1 MKDGNEGHG
10 MNKKYEKFK
19 LAVGTTFAFFILV
32 AVMGIAFVQNRYAD
46 ENILEDEL
54 LEIQGDE
61 KFHYVETG
69 ITYWQ
74 YKDTEGEPSIDSN
87 GKRWNEAGYLTE
99 DWKEAKG
106 SFGSYYGELND
117 RVGGKYP
124 SNLLNYYSA
133 KKKALPVYYF
143 RTEFE
148 VDDAREIFQLS
159 GEIQFDDS
167 VIIYLNGKEIYKDNE
182 PTEGYNVQYCR
193 KVDDFYNYTELEM
206 ERVEIEGQ
214 YCYKARLSNLRAG
227 ETYSYRL
234 CNRKNGAHSEVFN
247 FTTAKQGEGVKFLFV
262 GDPQIG
268 AGESVQ
274 QDGEAWKRTLE
285 VGKHILPNAEFLIS
299 AGDQSDS
306 SKTDIA
312 IEEYYEFRSPDE
324 LKNIPVAVNK
334 GNHDTVK
341 EIYEEQFM
349 PPGVWDDANY
359 YFARDGVLFFAL
371 NSNSGSYATQI
382 EYLKKAIQNTNPE
395 WIIVTMHYSMFSAG
409 PHSDEEKILNLRK
422 VYNEAFSE
430 LDVDLVLSGHDHLY
444 ARTYLMKGMKSTG
457 NASGLKKQGETL
469 YLSGTSSTGSKF
481 YEKESGKKG
490 YIAFYDGE
498 TEKTPLISA
507 ITIQGKTL
515 TIKTVRTTD
524 MSVFDEI
531 TIRK

>member
-182 PTEGYNVQYCR
+182 PTEGYDPETGYGAKEGVETSWNRVFSVENTTALKNGTNCIAVEVHQIHEDSSDVYFDFKEFKGTPEWNEVETLDADGLILQPGDTNNQMLVNWLTPQKGGYNVQYCR

-234 CNRKNGAHSEVFN
+234 CNRKNGAHSEVF
-247 FTTAKQGEGVKFLFV
+247 
-262 GDPQIG
+262 
-268 AGESVQ
+268 
-274 QDGEAWKRTLE
+274 
-285 VGKHILPNAEFLIS
+285 
-299 AGDQSDS
+299 
-306 SKTDIA
+306 
-312 IEEYYEFRSPDE
+312 
-324 LKNIPVAVNK
+324 
-334 GNHDTVK
+334 
-341 EIYEEQFM
+341 
-349 PPGVWDDANY
+349 
-359 YFARDGVLFFAL
+359 LFFAL

>member
-167 VIIYLNGKEIYKDNE
+167 VIIYLNVHHFFCYIIDSCKFH
-182 PTEGYNVQYCR
+182 Q
-193 KVDDFYNYTELEM
+193 LEDS
-206 ERVEIEGQ
+206 I
-214 YCYKARLSNLRAG
+214 
-227 ETYSYRL
+227 
-234 CNRKNGAHSEVFN
+234 
-247 FTTAKQGEGVKFLFV
+247 
-262 GDPQIG
+262 
-268 AGESVQ
+268 
-274 QDGEAWKRTLE
+274 
-285 VGKHILPNAEFLIS
+285 ILPYNN
-299 AGDQSDS
+299 
-306 SKTDIA
+306 T
-312 IEEYYEFRSPDE
+312 
-324 LKNIPVAVNK
+324 
-334 GNHDTVK
+334 
-341 EIYEEQFM
+341 
-349 PPGVWDDANY
+349 
-359 YFARDGVLFFAL
+359 AL
-371 NSNSGSYATQI
+371 LSQ
-382 EYLKKAIQNTNPE
+382 
-395 WIIVTMHYSMFSAG
+395 
-409 PHSDEEKILNLRK
+409 
-422 VYNEAFSE
+422 
-430 LDVDLVLSGHDHLY
+430 LVPFP
-444 ARTYLMKGMKSTG
+444 
-457 NASGLKKQGETL
+457 TL
-469 YLSGTSSTGSKF
+469 YNCRSHLLF
-481 YEKESGKKG
+481 YSIVHYNLLFE
-490 YIAFYDGE
+490 A
-498 TEKTPLISA
+498 
-507 ITIQGKTL
+507 
-515 TIKTVRTTD
+515 
-524 MSVFDEI
+524 
-531 TIRK
+531 

>member
-1 MKDGNEGHG
+1 METLDADG
-10 MNKKYEKFK
+10 
-19 LAVGTTFAFFILV
+19 LIL
-32 AVMGIAFVQNRYAD
+32 QP
-46 ENILEDEL
+46 
-54 LEIQGDE
+54 GDTNNQMLVNWLTPQ
-61 KFHYVETG
+61 KG
-69 ITYWQ
+69 
-74 YKDTEGEPSIDSN
+74 
-87 GKRWNEAGYLTE
+87 GY
-99 DWKEAKG
+99 D
-106 SFGSYYGELND
+106 
-117 RVGGKYP
+117 
-124 SNLLNYYSA
+124 
-133 KKKALPVYYF
+133 
-143 RTEFE
+143 
-148 VDDAREIFQLS
+148 
-159 GEIQFDDS
+159 
-167 VIIYLNGKEIYKDNE
+167 
-182 PTEGYNVQYCR
+182 VQYCR

>member
-182 PTEGYNVQYCR
+182 PTEGYDPGTGY
-193 KVDDFYNYTELEM
+193 
-206 ERVEIEGQ
+206 
-214 YCYKARLSNLRAG
+214 
-227 ETYSYRL
+227 
-234 CNRKNGAHSEVFN
+234 GA
-247 FTTAKQGEGVKFLFV
+247 KEGV
-262 GDPQIG
+262 
-268 AGESVQ
+268 ETS
-274 QDGEAWKRTLE
+274 WK
-285 VGKHILPNAEFLIS
+285 
-299 AGDQSDS
+299 QSGIIQL
-306 SKTDIA
+306 SK
-312 IEEYYEFRSPDE
+312 
-324 LKNIPVAVNK
+324 
-334 GNHDTVK
+334 
-341 EIYEEQFM
+341 
-349 PPGVWDDANY
+349 
-359 YFARDGVLFFAL
+359 
-371 NSNSGSYATQI
+371 
-382 EYLKKAIQNTNPE
+382 
-395 WIIVTMHYSMFSAG
+395 
-409 PHSDEEKILNLRK
+409 NLMRK
-422 VYNEAFSE
+422 
-430 LDVDLVLSGHDHLY
+430 
-444 ARTYLMKGMKSTG
+444 R
-457 NASGLKKQGETL
+457 
-469 YLSGTSSTGSKF
+469 
-481 YEKESGKKG
+481 
-490 YIAFYDGE
+490 
-498 TEKTPLISA
+498 
-507 ITIQGKTL
+507 
-515 TIKTVRTTD
+515 
-524 MSVFDEI
+524 
-531 TIRK
+531 